1 MPVWEYSR
9 LCIAQTENTGRLLE
23 LEGLFDLP
31 TVRVKAIRPDRE
43 RRLAACIGSPPLTN
57 EPIIA
62 AGVQLC
68 GHIIRCTYHGGAAII
83 LASMLSASFEM
94 KYDFVMDEQTLAIKP
109 WSMVTDDKAA
119 SDGQVRCILV
129 VPKKAAFGSPWS
141 WKNLYQN
148 HQPPADPEL
157 LARGFHLAYITPG
170 PLRQR
175 DAWRAFLAEKH
186 RLSRKPIFVG
196 MSRTGELRAG
206 TAKISITPEDVT
218 PGRP

>member
-1 MPVWEYSR
+1 MY
-9 LCIAQTENTGRLLE
+9 GY
-23 LEGLFDLP
+23 
-31 TVRVKAIRPDRE
+31 
-43 RRLAACIGSPPLTN
+43 
-57 EPIIA
+57 
-62 AGVQLC
+62 
-68 GHIIRCTYHGGAAII
+68 IIRCTYHGGAAII
-83 LASMLSASFEM
+83 LASMLSVSLETKAADDPSAIQGA
-94 KYDFVMDEQTLAIKP
+94 KGTWHDGSARYDFVMDEQTLAIKP
-109 WSMVTDDKAA
+109 WTMVTDDKAA

-129 VPKKAAFGSPWS
+129 VPKKPAFGSPWS

-206 TAKISITPEDVT
+206 TAKISITPEDIT
-218 PGRP
+218 PERP